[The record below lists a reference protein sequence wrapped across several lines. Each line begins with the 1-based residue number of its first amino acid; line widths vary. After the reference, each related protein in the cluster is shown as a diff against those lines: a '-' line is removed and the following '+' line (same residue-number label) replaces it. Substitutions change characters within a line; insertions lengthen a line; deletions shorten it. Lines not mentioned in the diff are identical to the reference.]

1 MYIIETWVTI
11 DCAIRK
17 WKKPLPN
24 NKKKGWSFSLVVWM
38 SQTWTYKKV
47 AVYLSFVV
55 IKIIVQNEKK
65 KCSDPSLQFWWV
77 AGKKVQHSKN
87 NMQMLGWCSEW
98 WKKPHNISWTHQQ
111 QHRVGG
117 QSSLSFQNKQIQFR
131 IERTRIWL
139 RIGNGKEKRIQILKI
154 QCNTTTWYEKFE
166 KKIIVK

>member
-1 MYIIETWVTI
+1 MCNLQNILQGH
-11 DCAIRK
+11 
-17 WKKPLPN
+17 PLCN
-24 NKKKGWSFSLVVWM
+24 ICTT
-38 SQTWTYKKV
+38 SQ
-47 AVYLSFVV
+47 LSFDNYYKNNPVENPFS
-55 IKIIVQNEKK
+55 KLQEKGFFF
-65 KCSDPSLQFWWV
+65 SFWWV

-87 NMQMLGWCSEW
+87 NMQMLGWCCEW

-166 KKIIVK
+166 KKKKL

>member
-1 MYIIETWVTI
+1 MGYMVNFKCGA
-11 DCAIRK
+11 CAEGAAILCGRSSNMPSNWQK
-17 WKKPLPN
+17 MKKSRLVQLALNPFF
-24 NKKKGWSFSLVVWM
+24 GWFRVPYPSLVV
-38 SQTWTYKKV
+38 
-47 AVYLSFVV
+47 
-55 IKIIVQNEKK
+55 KK

-87 NMQMLGWCSEW
+87 NMQMLGWCCEW

-154 QCNTTTWYEKFE
+154 QCNTTT
-166 KKIIVK
+166 